1 MHLLSNRWSA
11 PLDQSVRVMIF
22 IDPQAEGVANTSYT
36 SELLSQGQ
44 LSEEEEFVVKWTA
57 ASLYS
62 GGADTVGTNVLSS
75 QRYLVLTTE

>member
-1 MHLLSNRWSA
+1 MQVIESN
-11 PLDQSVRVMIF
+11 DTQK
-22 IDPQAEGVANTSYT
+22 EGVAKTSYT

-62 GGADTVGTNVLSS
+62 GGADTVGISILFLNVIL
-75 QRYLVLTTE
+75 Y